1 MRPGNKGTPRGRW
14 ELARGCEVISGS
26 VERNCP
32 LIESATG
39 LGLFSSGRG
48 ISLDQC
54 AEVGDS
60 LSPAPAPLECSYFLR
75 RLTSFT
81 LSIWQHMTEFGA

>member
-1 MRPGNKGTPRGRW
+1 MLSAG
-14 ELARGCEVISGS
+14 
-26 VERNCP
+26 VERNILWLNP
-32 LIESATG
+32 YKSG
-39 LGLFSSGRG
+39 LLLLGWG

-54 AEVGDS
+54 AEVRDS

-81 LSIWQHMTEFGA
+81 LSIWQHMTEFGT